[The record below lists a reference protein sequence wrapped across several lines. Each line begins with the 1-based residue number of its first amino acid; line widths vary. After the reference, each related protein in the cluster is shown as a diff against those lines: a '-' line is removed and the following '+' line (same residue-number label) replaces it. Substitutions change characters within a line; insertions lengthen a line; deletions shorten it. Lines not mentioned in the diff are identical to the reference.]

1 MANENTDLRCYLTHL
16 GIAAENNAIAL
27 GRKLGVTQM
36 VFGSGV
42 LPDAS
47 DPRDQESMIQEEQ
60 AFPCAMVTYEDDTTL
75 LTFKA
80 DIPADI
86 GGFNINEVGIRL
98 EDGTIY
104 GYARGTGDYKPT
116 LEQGATESI
125 RYVVD
130 MYTTNVATIVSK
142 VELSGVYADYED
154 LEAAKKKAED
164 ELLESSNAH
173 LTTQNP
179 HPQYALG
186 TELATVS
193 QKLSAL
199 TPNTFIKAETSAPAF
214 MVSGGQ
220 LKTATA
226 LTISV
231 GGVTVN
237 HAANEVISTPVLL
250 VGVDYAIYAT
260 ADGLVVSNNFTVPDG
275 YTAENSRRIGGF
287 HYGNNEF
294 KDYSFYDLH
303 FRPACKDPR
312 GMVIDISGSRF
323 WNDIYLL
330 NSTPDALGT
339 SAYNAQIADGSSP
352 CKIPAIWGGDGIAQ
366 YPNLTQYI
374 AAEVLAAYGKRL
386 PSHDE
391 FEILALGSTPGYAVG
406 ADPVTTK
413 FDVNAR
419 SKNGSEQVSGHL
431 WQWGKDIWDR
441 GNGSSGYTWYA
452 TDTNGEG
459 QVYSA
464 GTQAVG
470 AVLLGASWGASGFA
484 GARASDW
491 VNEPWNSSGSVGARG
506 LCDHLLHV

>member
-1 MANENTDLRCYLTHL
+1 MANEPLKTAVVTDI
-16 GIAAENNAIAL
+16 GIAKLDAAYQAGEKVIISQMALGDSNLAYVVPDPAFTELVNEFGRQDINEGNTTNNWINAIVYVDSTRFAGNSIL
-27 GRKLGVTQM
+27 EFGLYDTDGDLIVYSSYTPSVVPAVDQDYIQLEIECSVDLYNASAVTI
-36 VFGSGV
+36 
-42 LPDAS
+42 
-47 DPRDQESMIQEEQ
+47 E
-60 AFPCAMVTYEDDTTL
+60 VT
-75 LTFKA
+75 
-80 DIPADI
+80 P
-86 GGFNINEVGIRL
+86 
-98 EDGTIY
+98 IY
-104 GYARGTGDYKPT
+104 P
-116 LEQGATESI
+116 QATELERGI
-125 RYVVD
+125 AK
-130 MYTTNVATIVSK
+130 VATEADVAAGIDDEKIVTSKKMAGQYVSK
-142 VELSGVYADYED
+142 SR
-154 LEAAKKKAED
+154 
-164 ELLESSNAH
+164 
-173 LTTQNP
+173 
-179 HPQYALG
+179 
-186 TELATVS
+186 LAT
-193 QKLSAL
+193 L

-231 GGVTVN
+231 GGVTVT

-275 YTAENSRRIGGF
+275 YTAENSRRVGGF
-287 HYGNNEF
+287 HYGNNEY

-431 WQWGKDIWDR
+431 WQWGKDVWDR

-459 QVYSA
+459 QVYST

-470 AVLLGASWGASGFA
+470 AVLLGAYWDDSGFA
-484 GARASDW
+484 GARASLW
-491 VNEPWNSSGSVGARG
+491 VYEPWSSVDYVGARG